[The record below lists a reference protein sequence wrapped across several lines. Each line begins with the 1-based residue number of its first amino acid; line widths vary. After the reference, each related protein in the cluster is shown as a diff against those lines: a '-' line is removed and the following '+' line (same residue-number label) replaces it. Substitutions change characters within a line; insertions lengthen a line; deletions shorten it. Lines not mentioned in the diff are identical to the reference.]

1 MSVWDD
7 LIQKLAFLDIEQQKS
22 VLAFVNQ
29 IDNGQDVN
37 RIVVYVT
44 ISALKTDITAK
55 TKYTYHGGQ
64 VKGTLGLID
73 IVADYLQSKSDYPIG
88 RDFAMYVLQT
98 TGLSPLSEDEA
109 KRLII
114 GHKVSRGEIYD
125 SIRNQ
130 ADDLITEIKEQI
142 EALFVHFPMVNNPL
156 TQKTL
161 LLRGEFRHVHG
172 LDRRISEATGLNV
185 IIE

>member
-7 LIQKLAFLDIEQQKS
+7 LIQKLAFLDIEQQER

-44 ISALKTDITAK
+44 ISALKTDITVK
-55 TKYTYHGGQ
+55 TKYTYRGSQ
-64 VKGTLGLID
+64 VKGMLGLID
-73 IVADYLQSKSDYPIG
+73 TVADYLQSKSDHSIG
-88 RDFAMYVLQT
+88 RDFATYVLQT

-109 KRLII
+109 KRLIV

-130 ADDLITEIKEQI
+130 ADELITEIKDQI
-142 EALFVHFPMVNNPL
+142 EALFVHFPMVKNPL
-156 TQKTL
+156 TQQML
-161 LLRGEFRHVHG
+161 VLRGEFRHVHG
-172 LDRRISEATGLNV
+172 LDQVLQEATGLKV
-185 IIE
+185 IVE